1 MGIHRVMQNS
11 NNYQNAVKW
20 LDGLNQNKIV
30 PGLERIRKLMKLFDD
45 PQDQLMI
52 ITIGGTN
59 AKGSTSY
66 NLSNTLIQT
75 GKKIGCFTSPHLHT
89 VRERIKINNKNID
102 KQKFSEY
109 LFDLKNK
116 AAQNNIKIT
125 YFEALTALAYL
136 YFNGEKVDY
145 AIMEI
150 GLGGEWDAVN
160 VADAD
165 IAILTT
171 LGLDHMEYLGN
182 NLHEIATTKAKI
194 VRKESIVITGW
205 DKEYHKYI
213 PKSKEFYEGK
223 TIKEWIQICIK
234 CLKLSIQP
242 IIRRIPGRQESY
254 LNFTLDTAHNQQAI
268 EYLLNLNYDYQKIII
283 GILQDKDIA
292 AFVSKLPLNSTILA
306 CNLNNQRGA
315 TSEEIYAIC
324 KDRNLK
330 CRQFSN
336 VKEAILSIKNEKTLI
351 TGSFYTVSEAR
362 THFKLEGYS
371 EL

>member
-11 NNYQNAVKW
+11 NNYKKAIKW

-30 PGLERIRKLMKLFDD
+30 PGLERISNLMNLFDN
-45 PQDQLMI
+45 PQNQLRI

-66 NLSNTLIQT
+66 NLSNTLMQT
-75 GKKIGCFTSPHLHT
+75 NKKIGCFTSPHLHS
-89 VRERIKINNKNID
+89 VRERIKINNKNIE
-102 KQKFSEY
+102 KSKFSEN
-109 LFDLKNK
+109 LFKLKNK

-136 YFNGEKVDY
+136 HFSKEKIDY

-160 VADAD
+160 VANAE
-165 IAILTT
+165 IVILTT
-171 LGLDHMEYLGN
+171 LGLDHTEYLGN
-182 NLHEIATTKAKI
+182 DLHKIASTKAKI
-194 VRKESIVITGW
+194 VREKSIVITGW
-205 DKEYHKYI
+205 NEEYHKYI
-213 PKSKEFYEGK
+213 PKSKELYEGK
-223 TIKEWIQICIK
+223 SIREWIEICIK
-234 CLKLSIQP
+234 CLNMSIKP
-242 IIRRIPGRQESY
+242 VISKVPGRQESY
-254 LNFTLDTAHNQQAI
+254 LNFTLDTAHNAQAI
-268 EYLLNLNYDYQKIII
+268 EYLLNLSNDYRKIIL
-283 GILQDKDIA
+283 GMLKDKDIVS
-292 AFVSKLPLNSTILA
+292 FVSKLPLNSTILA
-306 CNLNNQRGA
+306 CNLNNERST
-315 TSEEIYAIC
+315 TSEYIYTVC
-324 KDRNLK
+324 KKKNIK
-330 CRQFSN
+330 CKQFPN

>member
-1 MGIHRVMQNS
+1 MQNTE
-11 NNYQNAVKW
+11 NYSEAVKW
-20 LDGLNQNKIV
+20 LDALNQNKIV
-30 PGLERIRKLMKLFDD
+30 PGLERIRNLMKLFGN
-45 PQDQLMI
+45 PHNQLRI

-89 VRERIKINNKNID
+89 VRERIKINNNNIE

-136 YFNGEKVDY
+136 YFNEEKVDY

-182 NLHEIATTKAKI
+182 NLHEIASTKAKI
-194 VRKESIVITGW
+194 VRKQSIVITGW
-205 DKEYHKYI
+205 EKEYHRHI
-213 PKSKEFYEGK
+213 PKSREFHEGK
-223 TIKEWIQICIK
+223 SVKEWIEICIK
-234 CLKLSIQP
+234 CLNLSIKP
-242 IIRRIPGRQESY
+242 VIKEIPGRQESY
-254 LNFTLDTAHNQQAI
+254 LNFTLDTAHNEQAI
-268 EYLLNLNYDYQKIII
+268 EYLLNLNNHYKNIII
-283 GILQDKDIA
+283 GMLKDKDIL

-306 CNLNNQRGA
+306 CNLKTDRSA
-315 TSEEIYAIC
+315 DSKDIYDLC
-324 KDRNLK
+324 KKRNIK
-330 CRQFSN
+330 CKQFEN

-362 THFKLEGYS
+362 TYFKLEGYS